1 MKSKL
6 KAGLLSLIAILVFIG
21 GYQADEAYA
30 ATASVSVSPSAGSV
44 EIGQSFS
51 VTISMAASEGTAG
64 SFDADLSYNANL
76 FEFTGG
82 QDASGGNGSVKIST
96 YDRSGGTATSLS
108 VTLQFTAKASGTG
121 SFQLTTFEGYAGNG
135 DALPGGSGAA
145 GSVTVNPPYVAS
157 SNNALAS
164 LTVGA
169 GSLTP
174 AFSPDVQ
181 NYTVNL
187 TEHQSSLA
195 INATPAD
202 GKAKVT
208 SVTGNNPLQAGANT
222 IKIVVTA
229 ENGENRVYTITVNN
243 PAPPTTPPTEAP
255 TEGTTAEPDSTE
267 ATSEEE
273 STSETE
279 SVTQSGTSSE
289 GESTTEEPKGL
300 VAFEKNGKVYSVAEN
315 FNQPL
320 PDGFSE
326 TFYAYHDKQV
336 KIGQSSGGVIL
347 MFVTDESGAGDFY
360 VYNEQTKQFTPY
372 VSLTTAIQTFIWDAK
387 PDSVKVP
394 SGFAET
400 QITVGGKQVTAWK
413 NQNGSLL
420 VYVTTLDGKSGLYRF
435 DQESTSFFP
444 YVPDSVSGDDGG
456 VPKEAY
462 ESMEAQYNQ
471 EHSKSIKVYI
481 FLIILIVLL
490 LAAIICLVVLY
501 NKHKGGNGPDGG
513 YDDGPYDDYDDG
525 YSDEYYDDEY
535 GQDEGIQDDYAGEE
549 EGILSDMASDGQ
561 SADEGT
567 GSGRPSDISQEKRYA
582 AQPSVKRDAAFGDTE
597 EIDLESLSRAL
608 SSNIDLG
615 EQPAPESDKKSA
627 SGDDFEFMDV

>member
-1 MKSKL
+1 MKKKNL
-6 KAGLLSLIAILVFIG
+6 LLLSAFVICFLFTIFLG
-21 GYQADEAYA
+21 EKDAYA
-30 ATASVSVSPSAGSV
+30 AGTVSVSPSST
-44 EIGQSFS
+44 S
-51 VTISMAASEGTAG
+51 VTVGQEIVIRVSLADSTTLWNGNLQVGNIGLLDYKETSLGDSVNSDSLEGNVVYFVTNKQYWDIHFIAKQEGEVTFSFVGGDFTLPDYTNMEIDGGPSCSVRISATPTQPPLSSDSLLTGLDIGVG
-64 SFDADLSYNANL
+64 SLAPAFSPNVYSYNVNL
-76 FEFTGG
+76 PNF
-82 QDASGGNGSVKIST
+82 Q
-96 YDRSGGTATSLS
+96 TSLS
-108 VTLQFTAKASGTG
+108 VTPKIPQGASYTISGNA
-121 SFQLTTFEGYAGNG
+121 SMHEG
-135 DALPGGSGAA
+135 
-145 GSVTVNPPYVAS
+145 
-157 SNNALAS
+157 
-164 LTVGA
+164 
-169 GSLTP
+169 
-174 AFSPDVQ
+174 Q
-181 NYTVNL
+181 
-187 TEHQSSLA
+187 
-195 INATPAD
+195 
-202 GKAKVT
+202 
-208 SVTGNNPLQAGANT
+208 NT
-222 IKIVVTA
+222 IQIVVLSEDKQNKST
-229 ENGENRVYTITVNN
+229 YTITVNN
-243 PAPPTTPPTEAP
+243 PSPPTEAP

-267 ATSEEE
+267 ATSQEE

-300 VAFEKNGKVYSVAEN
+300 VAFEKNGKVYTVAEN

-525 YSDEYYDDEY
+525 YNDEYYDDEY

>member
-1 MKSKL
+1 MKKNIKFIL
-6 KAGLLSLIAILVFIG
+6 TVITLSLMMILFQKPSV
-21 GYQADEAYA
+21 AWA
-30 ATASVSVSPSAGSV
+30 ASANVSLVPSAQN
-44 EIGQSFS
+44 IQIKDSFT
-51 VTISMAASEGTAG
+51 VTVIMTGVDCNVG
-64 SFDADLSYNANL
+64 SFDAELVYDPNL
-76 FEFTGG
+76 FTLVDGA
-82 QDASGGNGSVKIST
+82 DYNGGNGIVKIRK
-96 YDRSGGTATSLS
+96 YDTLAGKSISIS
-108 VTLQFTAKASGTG
+108 VTFIAENAGTG
-121 SFQLTTFEGYAGNG
+121 NFHLENFEGSDDAGIYVDVSLG
-135 DALPGGSGAA
+135 KT
-145 GSVTVNPPYVAS
+145 SVTVNPPYNAS

-164 LTVGA
+164 LDVDKGGLA
-169 GSLTP
+169 P
-174 AFSPDVQ
+174 AFSPDIKE
-181 NYTVNL
+181 YTVNL
-187 TEHQSSLA
+187 SNYQKRLEVYASA
-195 INATPAD
+195 AD
-202 GKAKVT
+202 PKAKSVT
-208 SVTGNNPLQAGANT
+208 VTGNDPLQAGANT

-267 ATSEEE
+267 ATSQEE

-279 SVTQSGTSSE
+279 SVTQPGTSSE

-300 VAFEKNGKVYSVAEN
+300 VAFEKNGKVYTVAEN

-490 LAAIICLVVLY
+490 LVAIICLVVLY

-535 GQDEGIQDDYAGEE
+535 AQDEGIQDDYAGEE

>member
-1 MKSKL
+1 MKNKL
-6 KAGLLSLIAILVFIG
+6 TALLCCLVAAVMLLTCPQRVFAAASFSVGASASNLLIGQNTNVGVTLNSDEGIWGFRATVNYDPNVLKYIGVNGEGAGVNEVGPGVLNILKDEDGNKTSSSINLPFEAIAAG
-21 GYQADEAYA
+21 N
-30 ATASVSVSPSAGSV
+30 ASVSVKLTEA
-44 EIGQSFS
+44 
-51 VTISMAASEGTAG
+51 
-64 SFDADLSYNANL
+64 L
-76 FEFTGG
+76 
-82 QDASGGNGSVKIST
+82 NGSMEQIVITDTKSVGISVSTPPQIST
-96 YDRSGGTATSLS
+96 
-108 VTLQFTAKASGTG
+108 
-121 SFQLTTFEGYAGNG
+121 
-135 DALPGGSGAA
+135 
-145 GSVTVNPPYVAS
+145 
-157 SNNALAS
+157 NNLLGI

-187 TEHQSSLA
+187 PEYQSSLA
-195 INATPAD
+195 VNATPAD

-435 DQESTSFFP
+435 DQDSTSFFP

-501 NKHKGGNGPDGG
+501 NKHKGGNGPD
-513 YDDGPYDDYDDG
+513 DGPYDDYDDG
-525 YSDEYYDDEY
+525 YNDEYYDDEY
-535 GQDEGIQDDYAGEE
+535 AQDEGIQDDYAGEE